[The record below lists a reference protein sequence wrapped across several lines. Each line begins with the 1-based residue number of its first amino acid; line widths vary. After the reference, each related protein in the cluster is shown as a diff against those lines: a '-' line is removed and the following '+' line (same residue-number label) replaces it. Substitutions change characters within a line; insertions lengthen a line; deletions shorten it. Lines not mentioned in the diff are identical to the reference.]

1 MAWSELPKP
10 PGKAEPASAMR
21 VLMLC
26 YEYPPLGGGIARAC
40 SYLLAEL
47 ALTEEVEVDLVTSG
61 TRPHVERVD
70 LAPHVRIHRL
80 PVDKMDAR
88 FWRAREIAEWLWRAL
103 PYAGALARRQR
114 CDIAHCWAGW
124 PSGVVGWRLCGQL
137 PYTVSLRGSD
147 VPGYNE
153 RLRWLDP
160 ALRPF
165 VRRIW
170 RDAAHVSA
178 LSADLRALAWRTEPG
193 LAIEVIPNGVD
204 TRRFTPVCRRERN
217 DILFAGRL
225 IRRKGVAFLLEA
237 YAGLDDLLRRPRLLI
252 AGDGPERSTL
262 EALSRRL
269 GVADSVTFL
278 GYLER
283 DRLARVYGEAGI
295 FVLPSPAEALSN
307 VVLEAMASGQ
317 AIITTATGAREVLQ
331 DNGLVV
337 PPGDSAALRDAL
349 RRYLTDPLLLLRH
362 QHRSRRVALGMSWP
376 AVAEW
381 NIGVY
386 RRVLKAAALR
396 SGMLAGLILG
406 CVLGCV

>member
-1 MAWSELPKP
+1 MATSKLPKP
-10 PGKAEPASAMR
+10 TARAEHDGAVR

-26 YEYPPLGGGIARAC
+26 YEYPPLGGGTAMAC
-40 SYLLAEL
+40 SYLLAAL
-47 ALTEEVEVDLVTSG
+47 ALTDEVEVDLVTSG
-61 TRPHVERVD
+61 IRPQVERVD
-70 LAPHVRIHRL
+70 LASRVRIHRL
-80 PVDKMDAR
+80 PVAKTDAR

-114 CDIAHCWAGW
+114 FDIAHCWAGW
-124 PSGVVGWRLCGQL
+124 PSGVVGWWICAQL

-153 RLRWLDP
+153 RLQWLDP
-160 ALRPF
+160 ALRPL

-178 LSADLRALAWRTEPG
+178 LSADLCALAWRTEPG

-204 TRRFTPVCRRERN
+204 TRRFTPVWRGERN

-225 IRRKGVAFLLEA
+225 IGRKGVAYLLEA
-237 YAGLDDLLRRPRLLI
+237 YAGLGDLSRRPRLLI
-252 AGDGPERSTL
+252 AGDGPERGALETL
-262 EALSRRL
+262 CHRL
-269 GVADSVTFL
+269 GIAESVVFL
-278 GYLER
+278 GHLEW
-283 DRLARVYGEAGI
+283 DRLAQVYGEAGI
-295 FVLPSPAEALSN
+295 FVLPSLTEALSN
-307 VVLEAMASGQ
+307 VVPEAMASGQ
-317 AIITTATGAREVLQ
+317 AIVTTATGAREVLQ

-349 RRYLTDPLLLLRH
+349 RRYLTDPSLLLRH
-362 QHRSRRVALGMSWP
+362 QNRSRRVALAMSWS

-386 RRVLKAAALR
+386 RRVLRGAAPR
-396 SGMLAGLILG
+396 SMHGRG
-406 CVLGCV
+406 

>member
-1 MAWSELPKP
+1 MALSELPKP
-10 PGKAEPASAMR
+10 PATSEHDGAVR

-26 YEYPPLGGGIARAC
+26 YEYPPLGGGIAAAC

-47 ALTEEVEVDLVTSG
+47 ALTDDVDVDLVTSG
-61 TRPHVERVD
+61 TQPQVERVD

-80 PVDKMDAR
+80 PVAKTDAR
-88 FWRAREIAEWLWRAL
+88 FWRAREIAQWLWRAL
-103 PYAGALARRQR
+103 PYAEGLARGQR
-114 CDIAHCWAGW
+114 FDIAHCWAGW
-124 PSGVVGWRLCGQL
+124 PSGIVGWRLRARM
-137 PYTVSLRGSD
+137 PYIVSLRGSD

-153 RLRWLDP
+153 RLRWLDL
-160 ALRPF
+160 AFRPL

-170 RDAAHVSA
+170 RDAAQVSA

-193 LAIEVIPNGVD
+193 LAIDVIPNGVD
-204 TRRFTPVCRRERN
+204 TRQFTPAGRGERN

-237 YAGLDDLLRRPRLLI
+237 YAGLDDLPRRPRLLI
-252 AGDGPERSTL
+252 AGDGPERGAL

-295 FVLPSPAEALSN
+295 FVLPSLAEALSN

-317 AIITTATGAREVLQ
+317 AIVTTATGAREVLQ

-337 PPGDSAALRDAL
+337 PPGDSVALRNAL
-349 RRYLTDPLLLLRH
+349 ARYLTDPLLLRRH
-362 QHRSRRVALGMSWP
+362 QTRSRQVALEMSWP

-381 NIGVY
+381 TISVY
-386 RRVLKAAALR
+386 RRVLGVAAQH
-396 SGMLAGLILG
+396 SGVLAGLLLG
-406 CVLGCV
+406 LV

>member
-1 MAWSELPKP
+1 LASPELPKP
-10 PGKAEPASAMR
+10 PATAEHDGAVR

-26 YEYPPLGGGIARAC
+26 YEYPPFGGGIAVAC

-47 ALTEEVEVDLVTSG
+47 ALTDEVEVDLVTSG
-61 TRPHVERVD
+61 TQPQLERVD

-80 PVDKMDAR
+80 PVAKTDAR

-103 PYAGALARRQR
+103 PYAGALARRQPF
-114 CDIAHCWAGW
+114 DIAHCWAAW
-124 PSGVVGWRLCGQL
+124 PSGIVGWRLRARM
-137 PYTVSLRGSD
+137 PYIVSLRGSD

-160 ALRPF
+160 IVFRPF

-193 LAIEVIPNGVD
+193 LAIDVIPNGVD
-204 TRRFTPVCRRERN
+204 TRRFTPVGRGERN

-225 IRRKGVAFLLEA
+225 IRRKGVAHLLES
-237 YAGLDDLLRRPRLLI
+237 YAGLGDLPHRPRLLI
-252 AGDGPERSTL
+252 AGDGPERAAL

-269 GVADSVTFL
+269 GIAENVAFL
-278 GYLER
+278 GHLER

-295 FVLPSPAEALSN
+295 FVLPSLAEALSN
-307 VVLEAMASGQ
+307 AVPEAMASGQ

-349 RRYLTDPLLLLRH
+349 RRYLTDPLLLRRH
-362 QHRSRRVALGMSWP
+362 QKRSRRLALAMSWS

-381 NIGVY
+381 TISVY
-386 RRVLKAAALR
+386 RRVLAGDAQR
-396 SGMLAGLILG
+396 SGLLAGVMFG
-406 CVLGCV
+406 WV